1 LNSRIQDYPRPAG
14 SVDYRIE
21 VAQRVRHDA
30 CVKTETGHTILLR
43 DKLPPVKE
51 KVMVVTD
58 KFRCLGYRDLDGTW
72 RHAQDGQGIEN
83 VQGWYGLENKADK
96 AENRPSPLP

>member
-1 LNSRIQDYPRPAG
+1 VPDDRRPAG

-21 VAQRVRHDA
+21 VGQRARQDA
-30 CVKTETGHTILLR
+30 RVKTETGHTILLR

-83 VQGWYGLENKADK
+83 VQGWYGLEGK
-96 AENRPSPLP
+96 AENRPSASP